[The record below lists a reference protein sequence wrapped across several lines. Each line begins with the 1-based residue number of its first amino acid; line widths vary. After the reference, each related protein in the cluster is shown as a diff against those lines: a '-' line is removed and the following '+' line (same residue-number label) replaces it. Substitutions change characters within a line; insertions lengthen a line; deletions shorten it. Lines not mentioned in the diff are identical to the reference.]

1 MRIVSFLSII
11 PSLLV
16 FVGCSTPDRQTTN
29 SSAPVYGGDI
39 ISSGPYGATM
49 IVPGTAQSQIETDRA
64 LASNLRGQLNR
75 FGDLA
80 ATSPGV
86 QIYAQSGTVTL
97 TGTVPSPRERDMI
110 ESLVRNTSGVVA
122 VNDQLQVAY
131 PPTGA
136 VAGPA
141 RVYST
146 PPDYVVNSAPA
157 IVYSGNL
164 SCTIQ
169 ATTLAD
175 RNLGQRL
182 VDRLRADANLAPL
195 STAINLSVNDG
206 RVYLRG
212 TVDTE
217 AQHLAIVSI
226 VQHTYGV
233 SAVYDQLVVR

>member
-1 MRIVSFLSII
+1 MV
-11 PSLLV
+11 
-16 FVGCSTPDRQTTN
+16 
-29 SSAPVYGGDI
+29 
-39 ISSGPYGATM
+39 
-49 IVPGTAQSQIETDRA
+49 VPGTPRSQIETDRD
-64 LASNLRGQLNR
+64 LEGNLRGQLNR

-80 ATSPGV
+80 TISPNI

-122 VNDQLQVAY
+122 VNDQLLVIY

-146 PPDYVVNSAPA
+146 PPDYAVDSNPT

-164 SCTIQ
+164 NLTIQ
-169 ATTLAD
+169 ATTIAD
-175 RNLGQRL
+175 RNLGQRI
-182 VDRLRADANLAPL
+182 VDRFKADADLAPL
-195 STAINLSVNDG
+195 ASTINVSVNDG

-217 AQHLAIVSI
+217 AQHLAMVSI

-233 SAVYDQLVVR
+233 GTVYDQLVVR